1 MILNPLPLTTP
12 PHLASKWDNPT
23 TTLFLPICNFRA
35 HHTTLSPST
44 EATTDYRNATDVN
57 SMDTLN
63 KTATLHYGHSY
74 SVTFASGNGLLKTIV
89 LTSTC
94 PQSPLKPLEVT
105 FLTTKT
111 LKTQKTQIIVDKTT
125 VIHRKSQVWDPWR
138 IGEGNVTNMCSPY
151 GCLTFLALLL
161 HLYLIPIKHAFTL
174 HYKHVDH
181 AIFTSLY
188 PHGIYLYKLV
198 SRVLCSLPSL

>member
-74 SVTFASGNGLLKTIV
+74 SVMFASGNGLLKTTV

-94 PQSPLKPLEVT
+94 LQSPLRPLEVT

-111 LKTQKTQIIVDKTT
+111 PKDPENSDYCRQDHSNPSQ
-125 VIHRKSQVWDPWR
+125 SQVWDP
-138 IGEGNVTNMCSPY
+138 
-151 GCLTFLALLL
+151 
-161 HLYLIPIKHAFTL
+161 
-174 HYKHVDH
+174 
-181 AIFTSLY
+181 
-188 PHGIYLYKLV
+188 
-198 SRVLCSLPSL
+198 